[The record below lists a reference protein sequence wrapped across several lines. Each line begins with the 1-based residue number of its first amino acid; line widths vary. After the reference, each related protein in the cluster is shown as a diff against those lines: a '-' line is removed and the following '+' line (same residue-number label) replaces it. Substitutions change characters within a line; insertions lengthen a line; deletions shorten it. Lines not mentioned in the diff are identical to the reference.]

1 MPAIL
6 QRSLHLRRP
15 AFLKLT
21 RQKMKIP
28 ELRGRTFR
36 VTQDYLPETKIAN
49 LLQISLVLLQ
59 ITLVLTIRLSLLPTA
74 RMMQRKRLHLNRL
87 KLPGRPLIQARL
99 RPVRNH
105 TRQFQ

>member
-6 QRSLHLRRP
+6 QRSLHPRRP

-28 ELRGRTFR
+28 ELRRRTFWEM
-36 VTQDYLPETKIAN
+36 QDYLPEMKIAN
-49 LLQISLVLLQ
+49 LLQIS
-59 ITLVLTIRLSLLPTA
+59 LVLTIRLSLLPTA